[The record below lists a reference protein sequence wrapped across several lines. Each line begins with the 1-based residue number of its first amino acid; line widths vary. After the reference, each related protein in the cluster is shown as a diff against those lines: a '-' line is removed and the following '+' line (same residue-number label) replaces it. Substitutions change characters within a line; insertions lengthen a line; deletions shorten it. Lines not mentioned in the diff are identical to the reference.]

1 MSMKGYAYL
10 VNVNWALL
18 FFIGLMLMNLIFSI
32 IQIISDSKLRKEIV
46 RQNELIRQQNDMIL
60 KQNGQLAT
68 VIVRVC
74 SKSVRDRKT
83 AKEEESKE

>member
-1 MSMKGYAYL
+1 MKGYAYL

-18 FFIGLMLMNLIFSI
+18 LWFGLLFINLVCSV
-32 IQIISDSKLRKEIV
+32 IQTKSDSKLRKEII
-46 RQNELIRQQNDMIL
+46 RQNELIREQNSMIL

-74 SKSVRDRKT
+74 SKSVRDRK
-83 AKEEESKE
+83 ASEGENEANV